1 MHTTQEGERIDLLPG
16 AFGYTLG
23 AALNETHGYRI
34 SYYTPLDLYHRS
46 SPIENVQGKVVAEVF
61 AIILLIE
68 RDSPRCSYP
77 AEHVGELPYP
87 VAQE

>member
-23 AALNETHGYRI
+23 AALNETHGCRI

-46 SPIENVQGKVVAEVF
+46 SPIENVQGKVAAKVF